1 VPQPIVF
8 RFRRPQGRLGWL
20 TIATALLLFVAIGL
34 AFTVIALG
42 AFIILAPIAVIAAAI
57 SYRFPSRWLRPRR
70 RQGPPRPIIIDG
82 DFRILDADES
92 DPRHDGNPQM
102 AVLTK
107 K

>member
-1 VPQPIVF
+1 
-8 RFRRPQGRLGWL
+8 LGWL

-42 AFIILAPIAVIAAAI
+42 AFVILAPIAVIAAAI

-70 RQGPPRPIIIDG
+70 RQGAPRPIIIDG
-82 DFRILDADES
+82 DFRILDAGES

-102 AVLTK
+102 TVLTK